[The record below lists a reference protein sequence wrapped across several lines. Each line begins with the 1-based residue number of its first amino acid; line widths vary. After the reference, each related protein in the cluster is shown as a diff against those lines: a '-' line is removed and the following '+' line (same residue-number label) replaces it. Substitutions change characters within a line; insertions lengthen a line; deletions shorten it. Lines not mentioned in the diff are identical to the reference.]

1 MKKAGYIILLT
12 ILLLQAGGLLFL
24 FHIQQV
30 RVQKAAL
37 QQLDSN
43 PGNTEKLALSPD
55 EFYSARINDHEIRW
69 NGRLYDF
76 RAVSFSVEQVIL
88 SVFHDASEENIID
101 WIEALANAGGNQQS
115 ELPAHLVK
123 LLTTT
128 YLSTHSESISFFQP
142 VHEFPFFQFDEQALS
157 FSRDQDSPP
166 PKILA

>member
-1 MKKAGYIILLT
+1 MLLT

-24 FHIQQV
+24 FHVQQA

-37 QQLDSN
+37 HQLDSN
-43 PGNTEKLALSPD
+43 SGNTEKLTLSPE
-55 EFYSARINDHEIRW
+55 EFYSARINDHELRL
-69 NGRLYDF
+69 NGKLYDF
-76 RAVSFSVEQVIL
+76 KRFSCSGEKIIL
-88 SVFHDASEENIID
+88 HVFHDASEEDIID
-101 WIEALANAGGNQQS
+101 WIKALANAGGNQQS

-128 YLSTHSESISFFQP
+128 YLSTHSESVSIFQP
-142 VHEFPFFQFDEQALS
+142 VHELPFFQFDEQALA